1 MKVYYEKDESIN
13 YLLDNRLKR
22 TVEALHFY
30 IPDYGL
36 EVYGKTPL
44 WNAKELTEIPE
55 KAVELEASKQDIEEL
70 MNVYQKWQSELEG
83 FKEEIE
89 QVMPKIKVGEEFST
103 KNNPVKYRERFS
115 NSMDKLVDKI
125 LK

>member
-1 MKVYYEKDESIN
+1 MKVYYEKNESIN

-22 TVEALHFY
+22 TVETLHFY

-55 KAVELEASKQDIEEL
+55 KAVELEAGKQDFEEL
-70 MNVYQKWQSELEG
+70 MNFYQKWQSEMEG

-89 QVMPKIKVGEEFST
+89 QIMPKIKAGEDFKP
-103 KNNPVKYRERFS
+103 KNDPVKYMERFS
-115 NSMDKLVDKI
+115 NSMNKLVDKI